1 MVQCPGE
8 EIAADFM
15 HSGCFAGIHSRIY
28 VQVATEPKSG
38 LFLKY
43 LFLIMRLGL
52 LILQR
57 VFYVLTAG
65 EWPPFAS
72 VAVVVEREGR
82 FLMINRRDGR
92 GYGLPGGYIKLHE
105 TAEDAAI
112 REVKEETG
120 YDVQLK
126 GVRDILSGK
135 RKSTRVRA
143 VDVVFNG
150 EVVGGEMQDSL
161 EGKCYWV
168 QLDEVRDQIAFD
180 YLKAIEAKS
189 SVGAH
194 S

>member
-1 MVQCPGE
+1 MEDSSLKVPKVGVGVLVVRDDQVLLCKRCGRHMNGLY
-8 EIAADFM
+8 AA
-15 HSGCFAGIHSRIY
+15 
-28 VQVATEPKSG
+28 
-38 LFLKY
+38 
-43 LFLIMRLGL
+43 
-52 LILQR
+52 
-57 VFYVLTAG
+57 
-65 EWPPFAS
+65 
-72 VAVVVEREGR
+72 
-82 FLMINRRDGR
+82 
-92 GYGLPGGYIKLHE
+92 PGGHLEYGE
-105 TAEDAAI
+105 SFVECAS

-180 YLKAIEAKS
+180 YLKAIEAKN